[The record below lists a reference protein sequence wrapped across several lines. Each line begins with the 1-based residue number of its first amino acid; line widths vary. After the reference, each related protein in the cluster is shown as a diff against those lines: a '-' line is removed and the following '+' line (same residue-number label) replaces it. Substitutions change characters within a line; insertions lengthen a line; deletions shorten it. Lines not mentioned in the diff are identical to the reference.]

1 MKKQFE
7 EIVQEGNIV
16 IIDEIWIVLCKVWRP
31 EHDNLFT
38 YLYLHIED
46 NELMIGSH
54 FIICNEQMKH
64 TRLATKKERLQLF
77 ESMFKYGIAFNKD
90 EHRLIGKLF

>member
-1 MKKQFE
+1 MKKSFE

-16 IIDEIWIVLCKVWRP
+16 IIDEIWIVLCKEWRP
-31 EHDNLFT
+31 KHGNLFT
-38 YLYLHIED
+38 YLNLHKED
-46 NELMIGSH
+46 NELMIGSY

-64 TRLATKKERLQLF
+64 TRIATKKERLQLF

-90 EHRLIGKLF
+90 EHHLIGKLF